1 MCLWGFGVL
10 SSECVKVK
18 WMHTPRRSWCLCL
31 MGHGDNSAVHR
42 NLGKAV
48 PSGLWTG
55 REPFAGRLR
64 APTGI
69 ALLRF

>member
-1 MCLWGFGVL
+1 M
-10 SSECVKVK
+10 
-18 WMHTPRRSWCLCL
+18 R
-31 MGHGDNSAVHR
+31 HGDTIQLYIHW

-48 PSGLWTG
+48 PSGQWTG

-64 APTGI
+64 APIGI